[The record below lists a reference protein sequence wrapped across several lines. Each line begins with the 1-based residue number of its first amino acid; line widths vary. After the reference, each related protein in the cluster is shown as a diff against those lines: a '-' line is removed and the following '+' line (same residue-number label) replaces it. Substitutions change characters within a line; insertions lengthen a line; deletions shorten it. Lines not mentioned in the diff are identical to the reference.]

1 MWRFSFIIFLLF
13 FVNQGF
19 ADSSVKSK
27 YNVSEGITLDG
38 GKAETYIVKKGDT
51 LYRIAK
57 AHNTTVKELRKL
69 NRLDRSVIKEGQR
82 LLLHLSNR
90 NTGSEGNL
98 EHPDKRDSLLLFAKK
113 FLNIPYRFGGS
124 SIFGIDCSAY
134 VQKVFDFLGISLPR
148 TAREQ
153 FNIGDDVDREDLTIG
168 DLVFFRAYAKFPSHV
183 GIYIGDNLFI
193 HASSKDR
200 RVKIN
205 NLNEPY
211 YFKRFLGARRLI
223 ESEVEGELEVKIA
236 Q

>member
-13 FVNQGF
+13 FVNQCL
-19 ADSSVKSK
+19 ADSSAKSRD
-27 YNVSEGITLDG
+27 GITPDRG
-38 GKAETYIVKKGDT
+38 NVETYVVKKGDT
-51 LYRIAK
+51 LYGIAK
-57 AHNTTVKELRKL
+57 AHNTTVRELKQL
-69 NRLDRSVIKEGQR
+69 NRLQRSVIKPGQR
-82 LLLHLSNR
+82 LVLFLSGP

-98 EHPDKRDSLLLFAKK
+98 GHLDKRDKLLLFAKK
-113 FLNIPYRFGGS
+113 LLNIPYRFGGS

-134 VQKVFDFLGISLPR
+134 VQKVFDLLGISLPR

-168 DLVFFRAYAKFPSHV
+168 DLVFFRTYAAFPSHV

-200 RVKIN
+200 KVKIN

-211 YFKRFLGARRLI
+211 YFKRFLGAKRLI
-223 ESEVEGELEVKIA
+223 EFEELENELEVKIA